1 MSIKSVAVYWIHVAI
16 RFKSG
21 TEIKTKWPKV
31 GAVVRTKTGSLMG
44 RFEMKPFME
53 GTWDGG
59 FLLKPP
65 PEGAPE
71 VDIDTDEIP
80 F

>member
-1 MSIKSVAVYWIHVAI
+1 MSIKSVAVYWIHTPV
-16 RFKSG
+16 RFKTATG
-21 TEIKTKWPKV
+21 ETKTKWPKV
-31 GAVVRTKTGSLMG
+31 GAVVKTASGSLMG
-44 RFEMKPFME
+44 RFEMRPFKE
-53 GTWDGG
+53 WDGG